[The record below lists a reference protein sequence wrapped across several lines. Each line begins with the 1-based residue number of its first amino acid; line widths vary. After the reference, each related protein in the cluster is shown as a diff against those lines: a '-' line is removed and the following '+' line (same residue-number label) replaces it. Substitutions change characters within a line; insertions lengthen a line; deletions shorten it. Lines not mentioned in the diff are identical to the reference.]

1 MVALPRGSVLS
12 QKVWEV
18 RKGFSLKQG
27 GPGLVPVRI
36 LGSGFRR
43 GARPDTANRPQ
54 TALGG
59 GGAGKD
65 GAHTHRT
72 AAQD

>member
-1 MVALPRGSVLS
+1 M
-12 QKVWEV
+12 
-18 RKGFSLKQG
+18 
-27 GPGLVPVRI
+27 VPVHI

-43 GARPDTANRPQ
+43 GARADTANRPQ

-59 GGAGKD
+59 RVGKD